1 MKVYFLFSDNE
12 VWHKDIHADSWSQ
25 ALRLVREVFR
35 IGGRLR
41 IVSYNG
47 YDSRDY
53 RLDGTRY
60 NFTLRRVS

>member
-1 MKVYFLFSDNE
+1 MNGYFLFSDNE
-12 VWHKDIHADSWSQ
+12 VWHREIHADSWSQ
-25 ALRLVREVFR
+25 ALRLVREVFG

-47 YDSRDY
+47 DSKDY

-60 NFTLRRVS
+60 NFTLRRVA

>member
-1 MKVYFLFSDNE
+1 MKVYFLFSDND
-12 VWHKDIHADSWSQ
+12 VWHAEISASTWRT
-25 ALRLVREVFR
+25 ALRLARETFC

-41 IVSYNG
+41 ITAYYG
-47 YDSRDY
+47 DAKEY